1 MSDAEPRRYRIMS
14 VVGKGGFGKVYRG
27 RLEGPEGFYKDVA
40 IKLLN
45 ERDVPETTLQ
55 RFRDEARILGLIRD
69 RAIVTVDPPTR
80 LDGRW
85 AVVME
90 YVDGVSCA
98 GVLRNMPFPPTVAS
112 EIIQEC
118 ARALDKVYRQPGHDG
133 QPLKLLH
140 RDLKPGNI
148 QITNSGEVKILD
160 FGIARADFA
169 DREAETTHHIGG
181 TIGYIA
187 PERLGGIEGPSGD
200 IYSLGV
206 VLHVLITG
214 DKPTRPGEYK
224 PRKHRVERTEAVE
237 TILAYARKMASLD
250 PNQRPVAR
258 EVEDSLSELRARIPG
273 PSLRRW
279 AEKHVP
285 EAAEIAKDGLVGT
298 LVTETL
304 ANLPMMPNSIPDFT
318 DTKEAGKSLFT
329 IAVAGLAA
337 LLLVAGG
344 WVYMR
349 FTATVDTPID
359 EPVAAVAPTQIPAAP
374 PPVAAPPTPEAAPAP
389 EVEKPAPKVAPRP
402 AKRPAPVAKPTPAP
416 PPAPTGP
423 TYNISFS
430 SVPLGAAV
438 YIDGEKVGTTP
449 LINTPLVAGDHTVR
463 MESASGTIERT
474 IRAGRRSP
482 ARYIWRGS
490 DQWESQH

>member
-1 MSDAEPRRYRIMS
+1 MS

-45 ERDVPETTLQ
+45 DRDVPETTLQ

-90 YVDGVSCA
+90 YVDGVSCS
-98 GVLRNMPFPPTVAS
+98 GILRKMPFPPSVAA

-118 ARALDKVYRQPGHDG
+118 ARALDKVYRMPGHDG

-140 RDLKPGNI
+140 RDLKPGNL
-148 QITNSGEVKILD
+148 QLTNSGEVKILD

-169 DREAETTHHIGG
+169 EREAETTHHIGG

-187 PERLGGIEGPSGD
+187 PERLGGLEGPEGD
-200 IYSLGV
+200 VYSLGV

-224 PRKHRVERTEAVE
+224 PRKHKVERTGDVE
-237 TILAYARKMASLD
+237 TVLKFASEMSVLD
-250 PNQRPVAR
+250 PAARPSAR
-258 EVEDSLSELRARIPG
+258 EVEDGLNALRAKLSG

-279 AEKHVP
+279 AEEFVP
-285 EAAEIAKDGLVGT
+285 ETATIAEDGLVGT
-298 LVTETL
+298 MVTETL
-304 ANLPMMPNSIPDFT
+304 ANLPVMPNSLPDFT
-318 DTKEAGKSLFT
+318 ETKAPNRGLLT
-329 IAVAGLAA
+329 IGLVAVLTA
-337 LLLVAGG
+337 LLAVGAWALMTMNSKVE
-344 WVYMR
+344 V
-349 FTATVDTPID
+349 P
-359 EPVAAVAPTQIPAAP
+359 VAPTPTIEVAAKPAAA
-374 PPVAAPPTPEAAPAP
+374 PVPAAAEAPNVEVVEVAEAKPAPAP
-389 EVEKPAPKVAPRP
+389 TRAAPRP
-402 AKRPAPVAKPTPAP
+402 APRAAPAPVAKPTP

-423 TYNISFS
+423 TYKMSFS
-430 SVPLGAAV
+430 SLPLGATV
-438 YIDGEKVGTTP
+438 YIDGVKVGSTP
-449 LINTPLVAGDHTVR
+449 LINTPLVAGDHKVR
-463 MESASGTIERT
+463 MEGSSGSIERT
-474 IRAGRRSP
+474 VRAGRRSP
-482 ARYIWRGS
+482 TRYIWRGS

>member
-1 MSDAEPRRYRIMS
+1 MS

-45 ERDVPETTLQ
+45 DKDVPETTLQ

-90 YVDGVSCA
+90 YVDGVSCS
-98 GVLRNMPFPPTVAS
+98 GLLRKLPFPPTVAA
-112 EIIQEC
+112 EVIQEC
-118 ARALDKVYRQPGHDG
+118 ARALDKVYKQLGNDG

-148 QITNSGEVKILD
+148 QLTNSGEVKILD

-169 DREAETTHHIGG
+169 EREAETTHHIGG

-187 PERLGGIEGPSGD
+187 PERLGGIEGPAGD
-200 IYSLGV
+200 VYSLGV
-206 VLHVLITG
+206 LLHVLITG

-224 PRKHRVERTEAVE
+224 PRKHKVERTV
-237 TILAYARKMASLD
+237 
-250 PNQRPVAR
+250 
-258 EVEDSLSELRARIPG
+258 EVERMLEFARSMSVIDPDKRPTARQVEDGLNDLRSELKG
-273 PSLRRW
+273 LSLRRW
-279 AEKHVP
+279 AEEHVP
-285 EAAEIAKDGLVGT
+285 EAATIAEDGLVGT

-304 ANLPMMPNSIPDFT
+304 ANLPLMPSSLPDFT
-318 DTKEAGKSLFT
+318 ETAARGRGIRT
-329 IAVAGLAA
+329 IAVVAMATLALAA
-337 LLLVAGG
+337 GAL
-344 WVYMR
+344 VYMPMD
-349 FTATVDTPID
+349 FSNEISV
-359 EPVAAVAPTQIPAAP
+359 EPVARVAKTGGPDEAVTPVKAVEGPKKEEEAAEVVQAQEPRAAPT
-374 PPVAAPPTPEAAPAP
+374 
-389 EVEKPAPKVAPRP
+389 PKRVRP
-402 AKRPAPVAKPTPAP
+402 A
-416 PPAPTGP
+416 PAPTGP
-423 TYNISFS
+423 TYKMSFS
-430 SVPLGAAV
+430 SIPLGATV
-438 YIDGEKVGTTP
+438 YIDGKKVGNTP
-449 LINTPLVAGDHTVR
+449 LINTPLVAGDHKVR
-463 MESASGTIERT
+463 MEGANGTIERT
-474 IRAGRRSP
+474 VRAGRRSP

>member
-1 MSDAEPRRYRIMS
+1 MSDVEPRRYRIMC

-45 ERDVPETTLQ
+45 DKDVPETTLQ

-98 GVLRNMPFPPTVAS
+98 GLLRKRPFPPSVAA

-118 ARALDKVYRQPGHDG
+118 ARALDKVYSQPGHNG

-148 QITNSGEVKILD
+148 QLTNSGEVKILD

-187 PERLGGIEGPSGD
+187 PERLGGIEGPAGD

-206 VLHVLITG
+206 LLHVLVTG

-224 PRKHRVERTEAVE
+224 PRKHKVERTGDVE
-237 TILAYARKMASLD
+237 TVLSYARKMATLD
-250 PNQRPVAR
+250 PNIRPSAR
-258 EVEDSLSELRARIPG
+258 EVEDSLCEMRSGLTG
-273 PSLRRW
+273 LSLRRW
-279 AEKHVP
+279 AEQHVP
-285 EAAEIAKDGLVGT
+285 EAATIAEDGLVGT

-304 ANLPMMPNSIPDFT
+304 ANLPMMPYSLPDFT
-318 DTKEAGKSLFT
+318 DTKAAGNNFKAMAL
-329 IAVAGLAA
+329 AGLAA
-337 LLLVAGG
+337 LLLVAAA
-344 WVYMR
+344 WTFIR
-349 FTATVDTPID
+349 LNSTVDTPI
-359 EPVAAVAPTQIPAAP
+359 VAAAPVISAPAPAPAPAVIEEAPAKPEVAPPPPIVAENTVPKAAPRVIKRPAAP
-374 PPVAAPPTPEAAPAP
+374 VKQA
-389 EVEKPAPKVAPRP
+389 
-402 AKRPAPVAKPTPAP
+402 
-416 PPAPTGP
+416 PAPTGP
-423 TYNISFS
+423 TYDISFS
-430 SVPLGAAV
+430 SVPLGATV
-438 YIDGEKVGTTP
+438 YIDGEKAGNTPLFKTP
-449 LINTPLVAGDHTVR
+449 LIGGDHTVR
-463 MESASGTIERT
+463 MESGGASIERT